1 MTDDLGQWWK
11 QLTDQAEARADALH
25 HAWQTLENA
34 GVLNHVVVHRYLCR
48 HRRGHPLA
56 TVIRVSGV
64 TVVRTRDYK
73 FSPGLNAE
81 RSVETAR
88 AKNTLDGERHWPGPT
103 LDVTD
108 LAEWGPQAGVDMNC
122 RHALR
127 TVLAQDILAAS
138 ADVRPGH
145 PGKPSRI

>member
-1 MTDDLGQWWK
+1 MTDGLGQWWQ
-11 QLTDQAEARADALH
+11 QLNARLQGRDEALH
-25 HAWQTLENA
+25 HAWQSFENA

-48 HRRGHPLA
+48 HHGHPLA

-81 RSVETAR
+81 RSVEMAR
-88 AKNTLDGERHWPGPT
+88 VKNTLDGERHWPGLT
-103 LDVTD
+103 LDVTN

-127 TVLAQDILAAS
+127 TVLAQDILAAC
-138 ADVRPGH
+138 ADARPGH